1 MTNTYNKLKDE
12 FSIQYPDVTDFELNE
27 MTSNLIEFFTLATEI
42 VWKNKNQEETKEFVV
57 DDKNF
62 SESPHLQYKRS

>member
-1 MTNTYNKLKDE
+1 MTNTYNELKNE
-12 FSIQYPDVTDFELNE
+12 FSIQYPDVTDLELNE
-27 MTSNLIEFFTLATEI
+27 MTNDLVEFYTLATEI

-62 SESPHLQYKRS
+62 SESPLFLHNKC

>member
-1 MTNTYNKLKDE
+1 MTNTYNELKNG
-12 FSIQYPDVTDFELNE
+12 FLIQYPDVTDLELNE
-27 MTSNLIEFFTLATEI
+27 MTNNLIEFYTLATEI

-62 SESPHLQYKRS
+62 SE

>member
-1 MTNTYNKLKDE
+1 MTNTYNGLKNE
-12 FSIQYPDVTDFELNE
+12 FSIQYPDVTDLELNE
-27 MTSNLIEFFTLATEI
+27 MTNNLVEFFTLATEI

-62 SESPHLQYKRS
+62 SVSPHLQHK

>member
-1 MTNTYNKLKDE
+1 MTNTYNGLKNE
-12 FSIQYPDVTDFELNE
+12 FSIQYPDVTDLELNE
-27 MTSNLIEFFTLATEI
+27 MTNNLVEFYTLATEI

-62 SESPHLQYKRS
+62 SEQPYLQFK

>member
-1 MTNTYNKLKDE
+1 MTNTYNELKDE

-27 MTSNLIEFFTLATEI
+27 MTNNLIEFYTLATEI
-42 VWKNKNQEETKEFVV
+42 VWKNKNQETKEFVI